1 MGACGPGEHGVPAE
15 FDGEG
20 RLIGREVLDASD
32 VLQDN
37 VQFEVDLDVPTSDL
51 AQRL

>member
-1 MGACGPGEHGVPAE
+1 VPAE

-20 RLIGREVLDASD
+20 RLIELEVLDASD